1 MFYFQNPSWFGHKNC
16 NHVSFRQANKSRNAR
31 SRKDPQLSTKCEVPR
46 LKENK
51 ISHIFKEKRRE
62 LTPSNKEEAQIKEFN
77 SDYIK
82 VNGVPPFSALRI
94 KNGSGYQLYYTS
106 DLSKMTFAKI
116 HLVPQEGNSPC
127 NPVTEEDIKRV
138 KIQLP

>member
-1 MFYFQNPSWFGHKNC
+1 MSDTPKKVETPSLEKVLNYPQN
-16 NHVSFRQANKSRNAR
+16 VRY
-31 SRKDPQLSTKCEVPR
+31 LE
-46 LKENK
+46 LKK
-51 ISHIFKEKRRE
+51 KKFWHIIEEKRRE